1 MKVRIE
7 LVDGLPEDEVVIRC
21 AGLSEEVAELEK
33 TLRRKAGQNRQM
45 VFYKEGQEYYFSPA
59 EVLFFET
66 ENEVVYAHTQREA
79 YQCRHRLYE
88 LEELLPKA
96 FVRVSK
102 STIVN
107 TGKIYSI
114 KRDLTGANQVQFE
127 GTHKS
132 IYASRRFYAA
142 LKQRMRERSE
152 YE

>member
-7 LVDGLPEDEVVIRC
+7 LVDGLGEDEVVIRC
-21 AGLSEEVAELEK
+21 AQLSEAVAELEK
-33 TLRRKAGQNRQM
+33 TLRRHTGRAKQM
-45 VFYKEGQEYYFSPA
+45 VLYKGGQEYYIAPGD
-59 EVLFFET
+59 VLFFET
-66 ENEVVYAHTQREA
+66 ENEQVYAHTPHEA

-88 LEELLPKA
+88 LEELLPRA

-107 TGKIYSI
+107 TGKIFSI

-132 IYASRRFYAA
+132 VFASRRFYAA
-142 LKQRMRERSE
+142 LKQRMRERSAV
-152 YE
+152 